1 MDETQDISTL
11 EQVCIC
17 TRYVDESDLYV
28 WEVSVGFH
36 DIIGTTAVELYGIL
50 IKTINKL
57 GLDMQNCRGQAYDGA
72 ANVSG
77 HVSSSQTL
85 VQESLSKSSVF
96 PLRWS

>member
-17 TRYVDESDLYV
+17 TRYVDESDLNV
-28 WEVSVGFH
+28 REVSVGFH

-57 GLDMQNCRGQAYDGA
+57 GLTCRIAEVRLMMEPQM
-72 ANVSG
+72 S
-77 HVSSSQTL
+77 L
-85 VQESLSKSSVF
+85 VMFLV
-96 PLRWS
+96 RRH